1 MRSNAQLKRSAL
13 IRQCSPTFED
23 YMNQR
28 LQGKTHKQIVQ
39 DERTKHETDSSRIF
53 NRTIK

>member
-1 MRSNAQLKRSAL
+1 MRSNSQLKRSAL

-28 LQGKTHKQIVQ
+28 LQGKTHKQIQ
-39 DERTKHETDSSRIF
+39 NEKSNETTK
-53 NRTIK
+53 K